1 MVTQE
6 QREPDPEFFEAILL
20 FALHLEATKS
30 EGREKG

>member
-6 QREPDPEFFEAILL
+6 QREPEPEFIEAILF
-20 FALHLEATKS
+20 FALDLEATKS